1 MSFKS
6 LNTEYKEIEE
16 KNSCLNILKW
26 ILVTVGFTE
35 VCEIIYAKLKN
46 KESRLVRRSHG
57 ISFEYRLALGTGERK
72 GINVTYRVLQEQDEV
87 SGILGKNRLQ
97 EYSQLLC

>member
-16 KNSCLNILKW
+16 KNACLNILKW

-46 KESRLVRRSHG
+46 KESRLVRRSRG
-57 ISFEYRLALGTGERK
+57 ISLEYRLALGTGERK

-87 SGILGKNRLQ
+87 SGVLGKNRLQ